1 MQFYEKLIFLLNLTQ
16 TTNRML
22 AQELQVD
29 PSLISRFRTGSR
41 RLPRNREHIKS
52 MSSYFARRCTTEYQ
66 RQALSQ
72 MLGIRQAFTMKKEP
86 LSEILYYWLCGDSNE
101 VGRFMQTFES
111 LAIESR
117 PEHSSVHPESLNA
130 ENVVYYGTDGKRAA
144 ARAFYQ
150 HLLTQEKPCDLYILS
165 EEADNWIS
173 EDSDFLQ
180 HLQEWGLCLLD
191 RGFKIYQIAP
201 PATPVD
207 LAFDSLARWL
217 PLYMTGR
224 VTSYFYPRMRD
235 NLHRRTLIVVPGHI
249 AMTSNS
255 VARGGSNITTVVTT
269 DQRLTQAYAAQF
281 QDYLDLCRPMHNIYT
296 DTDSL
301 LQCLT
306 QFLSQNGAR
315 IQRVNSLSAETSP
328 PELVSYCIDQIHHPG
343 LEQLGYLYLHELDP
357 IRENREFCEFI
368 DIACLASA
376 QDVRDG
382 KVPIILSCSIG
393 SQPLYY
399 TVDTYVLHLKH
410 ILHTLETCENYHF
423 VPLDIKAQSE
433 GLLTVKDGYKA
444 LLAKLYPPPRT
455 YQILYILP
463 TAFLLPCS
471 KFHSQ
476 PSSSSARSTCSGL
489 RTRLGIPGR
498 TGYRLFPGSNRKSAN
513 CKLKK
518 TSCQGNSP
526 TRGFLSF
533 FSSQPMNKQPAPK
546 LRLKPRGLGRH
557 E

>member
-1 MQFYEKLIFLLNLTQ
+1 M
-16 TTNRML
+16 
-22 AQELQVD
+22 
-29 PSLISRFRTGSR
+29 
-41 RLPRNREHIKS
+41 
-52 MSSYFARRCTTEYQ
+52 
-66 RQALSQ
+66 
-72 MLGIRQAFTMKKEP
+72 
-86 LSEILYYWLCGDSNE
+86 
-101 VGRFMQTFES
+101 
-111 LAIESR
+111 
-117 PEHSSVHPESLNA
+117 
-130 ENVVYYGTDGKRAA
+130 
-144 ARAFYQ
+144 
-150 HLLTQEKPCDLYILS
+150 
-165 EEADNWIS
+165 
-173 EDSDFLQ
+173 
-180 HLQEWGLCLLD
+180 
-191 RGFKIYQIAP
+191 
-201 PATPVD
+201 D

-281 QDYLDLCRPMHNIYT
+281 QDYLDLCHPMHNIYT

-423 VPLDIKAQSE
+423 VPLDIKALSE
-433 GLLTVKDGYKA
+433 GLLMVKDGYKA
-444 LLAKLYPPPRT
+444 LLAKLYPPPQQQAST
-455 YQILYILP
+455 HISNSVHSPDGISLTVFEI
-463 TAFLLPCS
+463 
-471 KFHSQ
+471 SQ
-476 PSSSSARSTCSGL
+476 PAIVQLCQEHL
-489 RTRLGIPGR
+489 FRLADQIGY
-498 TGYRLFPGSNRKSAN
+498 TGAHRVQIISRI
-513 CKLKK
+513 
-518 TSCQGNSP
+518 
-526 TRGFLSF
+526 
-533 FSSQPMNKQPAPK
+533 KQK
-546 LRLKPRGLGRH
+546 IRELQT
-557 E
+557 